1 KMNEADSFAE
11 IFRGGLPHC
20 LLIVLSML
28 LICSPV
34 MPSEFEVISMSKFDL
49 NGQHFGNRVSSIS
62 LEARSLYSWNTSRHC
77 VLTRLTDLSI
87 HDFDKLRQNAGG
99 IILMLPS
106 NMLELDVE
114 ARELITILEQSMLT
128 YTAVAPIFFAPYN
141 KDLEKIIDD
150 ITHTTTDNGAQNQTA
165 LSQLIVTVSANR
177 YHVNVGGGSI
187 VANKNSKVPIIHGEL
202 IPNHLALKP
211 SENVGDGQKLP
222 VILITANLKTF
233 GIFNDYPVNAD
244 AAVLFALM
252 ELFSKMHYTTN
263 MAPKYRL
270 RFLLSDAGVLLNFQG
285 SKKWLETDDNAL
297 QNVEF
302 VLCLDTITESLSL
315 NADNA
320 LYMHVSK
327 PPKEKTSISNFFK
340 LLKAA
345 AEKYSN
351 GLTVEGVHKK
361 INLADTKLAWEHERF
376 SIKRYPSFTL
386 SSVKSPRS
394 PIRTT
399 IFKNDEKLFVEQ
411 TLNTSR
417 VIAEALASYM
427 YKVDPISSVFD
438 GQLAIKEEN
447 LLPYFGVK
455 SILHNN
461 DVKDAFEKY
470 LNNVKII
477 YDKPDGRDPEFMFY
491 NENDVKLNVYRVK
504 PAIFDLFLTMVIG
517 VYLLVVFLAIQ
528 YFPRFYDEV
537 SKLTKEEPA
546 GQQNGHSSE
555 RLRMKSH

>member
-1 KMNEADSFAE
+1 NMNEADSFAE

-20 LLIVLSML
+20 LLIVFSML
-28 LICSPV
+28 LLCSPV
-34 MPSEFEVISMSKFDL
+34 MPSEFEVISMTKFDV
-49 NGQHFGNRVSSIS
+49 NGQHFGSRASSIS

-99 IILMLPS
+99 LILMLPA
-106 NMLELDVE
+106 NILDLDVE
-114 ARELITILEQSMLT
+114 TRELIMILEQSML
-128 YTAVAPIFFAPYN
+128 AHAVVAPIYFAPYN

-150 ITHTTTDNGAQNQTA
+150 ITYTTTDSVAKNQTA
-165 LSQLIVTVSANR
+165 LGQLIVTVSANR
-177 YHVNVGGGSI
+177 YHINVGGGSI
-187 VANKNSKVPIIHGEL
+187 VANKNSKVPIIQGEL
-202 IPNHLALKP
+202 IPNQLALKP
-211 SENVGDGQKLP
+211 SESVTDGQKLP

-233 GIFNDYPVNAD
+233 GIYNDYPLNAD
-244 AAVLFALM
+244 AAVLLALV
-252 ELFSKMHYTTN
+252 ELFSKVHYTAT

-270 RFLLSDAGVLLNFQG
+270 KFLLSDAGLLLNFQG
-285 SKKWLETDDNAL
+285 SKKWLEVDDNAL

-302 VLCLDTITESLSL
+302 VLCLDTITESLS
-315 NADNA
+315 NNPDNA

-327 PPKEKTSISNFFK
+327 PPKEKSSISNFFK
-340 LLKAA
+340 LLKSA

-361 INLADTKLAWEHERF
+361 INLADSKLAWEHERF

-399 IFKNDEKLFVEQ
+399 IFKNDESQILEH

-417 VIAEALASYM
+417 IIAEALASFM
-427 YKVDPISSVFD
+427 YKVDSVSGIFD
-438 GQLAIKEEN
+438 GELAIKEEN

-470 LNNVKII
+470 LSNVKII
-477 YDKPDGRDPEFMFY
+477 YDKPDSRDPDFMFY
-491 NENDVKLNVYRVK
+491 NEHDVKLNVYRVK
-504 PAIFDLFLTMVIG
+504 PAIFDLFLTIVIG
-517 VYLLVVFLAIQ
+517 IYLLAVFLAIQ
-528 YFPRFYDEV
+528 YFPRLYDEV
-537 SKLTKEEPA
+537 SKLTKEEPV
-546 GQQNGHSSE
+546 GQLNGHSSE
-555 RLRMKSH
+555 RLKMKSH

>member
-1 KMNEADSFAE
+1 MNEADSFAE

-20 LLIVLSML
+20 LLIVFSML

-34 MPSEFEVISMSKFDL
+34 MPSEFEVISMSKYDL
-49 NGQHFGNRVSSIS
+49 NGQHYGSRVAAIS

-77 VLTRLTDLSI
+77 VLTRLTDLSL
-87 HDFDKLRQNAGG
+87 HDFDKLKNAGG
-99 IILMLPS
+99 LILMLPS
-106 NMLELDVE
+106 NILGLDLE
-114 ARELITILEQSMLT
+114 AKELITILEQSMLT
-128 YTAVAPIFFAPYN
+128 HTAAVPIYFAPYN

-150 ITHTTTDNGAQNQTA
+150 ITYTTTDNAGQNQTA
-165 LSQLIVTVSANR
+165 LGQLIVTVSANR

-202 IPNHLALKP
+202 IPNQLALKP
-211 SENVGDGQKLP
+211 TESVGDGQKLP

-233 GIFNDYPVNAD
+233 GIYNDYPVNAD
-244 AAVLFALM
+244 AAVLLVLM
-252 ELFSKMHYTTN
+252 ELFSKLHYTSS

-285 SKKWLETDDNAL
+285 SKKWLEVDDNAL

-302 VLCLDTITESLSL
+302 VLCLDTITESLSYT
-315 NADNA
+315 ADNA

-327 PPKEKTSISNFFK
+327 PPKDKTSISNFFK
-340 LLKAA
+340 LLKSS
-345 AEKYSN
+345 AEKYSS

-399 IFKNDEKLFVEQ
+399 IFKNDESRIVEH

-417 VIAEALASYM
+417 IIAEALASYM
-427 YKVDPISSVFD
+427 YKVDPISSIFD

-447 LLPYFGVK
+447 IVPYFGVK

-504 PAIFDLFLTMVIG
+504 PAIFDLFLTFVIG
-517 VYLLVVFLAIQ
+517 VYLLAVFLAIQ

-537 SKLTKEEPA
+537 SKLTKEDPV
-546 GQQNGHSSE
+546 GQLNGHSSE
-555 RLRMKSH
+555 RLKMKSH

>member
-1 KMNEADSFAE
+1 MNEADSFAE

-20 LLIVLSML
+20 LLIVFSML

-34 MPSEFEVISMSKFDL
+34 MPSEFEVISMSKYDL
-49 NGQHFGNRVSSIS
+49 NGQHYGSRVASIS

-87 HDFDKLRQNAGG
+87 HDFDKLRQSAGG
-99 IILMLPS
+99 LVLMLPS
-106 NMLELDVE
+106 NILDLDLE
-114 ARELITILEQSMLT
+114 AKELITILEQSMLT
-128 YTAVAPIFFAPYN
+128 HTAAVPIYFAPYN

-150 ITHTTTDNGAQNQTA
+150 IAYTTTDNAGQNQTA
-165 LSQLIVTVSANR
+165 LGQLIVTVSANR

-187 VANKNSKVPIIHGEL
+187 VANKNSKVPVIHGEL
-202 IPNHLALKP
+202 IPNQLALKP
-211 SENVGDGQKLP
+211 TETVGDGQKLP

-233 GIFNDYPVNAD
+233 GIYNDYPLNAD
-244 AAVLFALM
+244 AAVLLVLM
-252 ELFSKMHYTTN
+252 ELFSKLHYTSS

-285 SKKWLETDDNAL
+285 SKKWLEIDDNAL

-302 VLCLDTITESLSL
+302 VLCLDTITESLSYTT
-315 NADNA
+315 DNA

-327 PPKEKTSISNFFK
+327 PPKDKTSISNFFK
-340 LLKAA
+340 LLKSS

-399 IFKNDEKLFVEQ
+399 MFKNDESRIVEH
-411 TLNTSR
+411 TLNTTR
-417 VIAEALASYM
+417 IIAEALASFM
-427 YKVDPISSVFD
+427 YKVDPVSSIFD

-447 LLPYFGVK
+447 ILPYFGVK

-461 DVKDAFEKY
+461 DIKDAFEKY

-504 PAIFDLFLTMVIG
+504 PAIFDLFLTIVIG
-517 VYLLVVFLAIQ
+517 VYLLAVFLAIQ
-528 YFPRFYDEV
+528 YFPRLYDEV
-537 SKLTKEEPA
+537 SKLTKEDPV
-546 GQQNGHSSE
+546 GQLNGHSSE
-555 RLRMKSH
+555 RLKMKSH

>member
-1 KMNEADSFAE
+1 MNEADSFAE
-11 IFRGGLPHC
+11 IFRGGFPHF
-20 LLIVLSML
+20 LLIVFSML
-28 LICSPV
+28 LLCSPV
-34 MPSEFEVISMSKFDL
+34 MPSEFEVISMSKYDL
-49 NGQHFGNRVSSIS
+49 NGQHYGSRVSAIS

-77 VLTRLTDLSI
+77 ILTRLTDLSI
-87 HDFDKLRQNAGG
+87 HDFDKLRQSAGG
-99 IILMLPS
+99 LVLMLPLS
-106 NMLELDVE
+106 ILDLDLETK
-114 ARELITILEQSMLT
+114 ELITILEQSMLT
-128 YTAVAPIFFAPYN
+128 HTAAVPIYFAPYN

-150 ITHTTTDNGAQNQTA
+150 ITYTTTDNVGQNQTA
-165 LSQLIVTVSANR
+165 LGQLIVTVSANR
-177 YHVNVGGGSI
+177 YHVNVGGGNI
-187 VANKNSKVPIIHGEL
+187 VANKNSKIPIIQGEL
-202 IPNHLALKP
+202 IPNQLALKP
-211 SENVGDGQKLP
+211 TESVGDGQKLP

-233 GIFNDYPVNAD
+233 GIYNDYPVNAD
-244 AAVLFALM
+244 AAVLLVLM
-252 ELFSKMHYTTN
+252 ELFSKLHYTSS

-270 RFLLSDAGVLLNFQG
+270 KFLLSDAGVLLNFQG
-285 SKKWLETDDNAL
+285 SKKWLELDDNAL

-302 VLCLDTITESLSL
+302 VLCLDTITESLSYTT
-315 NADNA
+315 DNA

-327 PPKEKTSISNFFK
+327 PPKDKTSISNFFK
-340 LLKAA
+340 LLKSS

-351 GLTVEGVHKK
+351 GLSVEGVHKK

-399 IFKNDEKLFVEQ
+399 IFKNDESQIVEH

-417 VIAEALASYM
+417 IIAEALASFM
-427 YKVDPISSVFD
+427 YKVDPISSIFD

-447 LLPYFGVK
+447 ILPYFGLK

-504 PAIFDLFLTMVIG
+504 PAIFDLFLTIVIG
-517 VYLLVVFLAIQ
+517 VYLLTVYLAIQ
-528 YFPRFYDEV
+528 FFPRFYDEV
-537 SKLTKEEPA
+537 SKLTKEDPV
-546 GQQNGHSSE
+546 GQVNGHSSE
-555 RLRMKSH
+555 RLKMKSH

>member
-1 KMNEADSFAE
+1 MNEADSFAE

-20 LLIVLSML
+20 LLIVFSML

-34 MPSEFEVISMSKFDL
+34 MPSEFEVISMTKFDV
-49 NGQHFGNRVSSIS
+49 NGQHFGSRVSAIS

-99 IILMLPS
+99 LILMLPA
-106 NMLELDVE
+106 NILDLDVE
-114 ARELITILEQSMLT
+114 TRELVTILEQSMLSH
-128 YTAVAPIFFAPYN
+128 AVAVPIYFAPYN

-150 ITHTTTDNGAQNQTA
+150 ITYTTTDSVATNQTA
-165 LSQLIVTVSANR
+165 LGQLIVTVSANR
-177 YHVNVGGGSI
+177 YHINVGGGSI
-187 VANKNSKVPIIHGEL
+187 VANKNSKVPIIQGEL
-202 IPNHLALKP
+202 IPNQLALKP
-211 SENVGDGQKLP
+211 SESVTDGQKLP

-233 GIFNDYPVNAD
+233 GIYNDYPLNAD
-244 AAVLFALM
+244 AAVLFALV
-252 ELFSKMHYTTN
+252 ELFSKVHYTSS

-270 RFLLSDAGVLLNFQG
+270 KFLLSDAGLLLNFQG
-285 SKKWLETDDNAL
+285 SKKWLEVDDNAL

-302 VLCLDTITESLSL
+302 VLCLDTITESLS
-315 NADNA
+315 NNPDNA

-327 PPKEKTSISNFFK
+327 PPKEKSSISNFFK
-340 LLKAA
+340 LLKSA

-351 GLTVEGVHKK
+351 GLAVEGVHKK
-361 INLADTKLAWEHERF
+361 INLADSKLAWEHERF

-399 IFKNDEKLFVEQ
+399 IFKNDESQIVEH
-411 TLNTSR
+411 TLNASR
-417 VIAEALASYM
+417 IIAEALASFM
-427 YKVDPISSVFD
+427 YKVDSASGIFD
-438 GQLAIKEEN
+438 GELAIKEEN

-470 LNNVKII
+470 LSNVKII
-477 YDKPDGRDPEFMFY
+477 YDKPDSRDPDFMFY
-491 NENDVKLNVYRVK
+491 NDHDVKLNVYRVK
-504 PAIFDLFLTMVIG
+504 PAIFDLFLTIVIG
-517 VYLLVVFLAIQ
+517 IYLLTVFLAIQ
-528 YFPRFYDEV
+528 YFPRLYEEV
-537 SKLTKEEPA
+537 SKLSKEEPV
-546 GQQNGHSSE
+546 GQLNGHSSE
-555 RLRMKSH
+555 RLKMKSH

>member
-1 KMNEADSFAE
+1 MNEADSLAE

-20 LLIVLSML
+20 LIIVFSML

-34 MPSEFEVISMSKFDL
+34 MPSEFEVISMSKYDL
-49 NGQHFGNRVSSIS
+49 NGQHYGSRVAAIS

-87 HDFDKLRQNAGG
+87 HDFDKLRQSAGG
-99 IILMLPS
+99 LVLMLPS
-106 NMLELDVE
+106 NILDLDLETK
-114 ARELITILEQSMLT
+114 ELITILEQSMLT
-128 YTAVAPIFFAPYN
+128 HTAAVPIYFAPYN

-150 ITHTTTDNGAQNQTA
+150 ITYTTTDNAGQNQTA
-165 LSQLIVTVSANR
+165 LGQLIVTVSANR

-202 IPNHLALKP
+202 IPNQLALKP
-211 SENVGDGQKLP
+211 TEAVGDVQKLP

-233 GIFNDYPVNAD
+233 GIYNDYPVNAD
-244 AAVLFALM
+244 AAVLLVLM
-252 ELFSKMHYTTN
+252 ELFSKLHYTSS

-285 SKKWLETDDNAL
+285 SKKWLEVDDNAL

-302 VLCLDTITESLSL
+302 VLCLDTITESLSYT
-315 NADNA
+315 ADNA

-327 PPKEKTSISNFFK
+327 PPKDKTSISNFFK
-340 LLKAA
+340 LLKSS

-399 IFKNDEKLFVEQ
+399 IFKNDESSIVEH

-417 VIAEALASYM
+417 IIAEALASFM
-427 YKVDPISSVFD
+427 YKVDPISSIFD

-447 LLPYFGVK
+447 ILPYFGVK

-504 PAIFDLFLTMVIG
+504 PAIFDLFLTIVIG
-517 VYLLVVFLAIQ
+517 VYLLAVFLAIQ

-537 SKLTKEEPA
+537 SKLTKEDPV
-546 GQQNGHSSE
+546 GQLNGHSSE
-555 RLRMKSH
+555 RLKMKSH

>member
-1 KMNEADSFAE
+1 MNEADSFAE

-20 LLIVLSML
+20 LLIVFSML

-34 MPSEFEVISMSKFDL
+34 MPSEFEVISMSKYDL
-49 NGQHFGNRVSSIS
+49 NGQHFGSRVSSIS

-87 HDFDKLRQNAGG
+87 HDLDKLRQGAGG
-99 IILMLPS
+99 LILMMPS
-106 NMLELDVE
+106 NILGLDLE
-114 ARELITILEQSMLT
+114 AKELITILEQSMLT
-128 YTAVAPIFFAPYN
+128 HTAAVPIYFAPYN

-150 ITHTTTDNGAQNQTA
+150 ITYTTTDNSGQNQTA
-165 LSQLIVTVSANR
+165 LGQLIVTVSANR

-187 VANKNSKVPIIHGEL
+187 VANKNSKVPIIQGEL
-202 IPNHLALKP
+202 IPNQLALKP
-211 SENVGDGQKLP
+211 TEAVGDGQKLP

-233 GIFNDYPVNAD
+233 GIYNDYPENAD
-244 AAVLFALM
+244 AAVLLM
-252 ELFSKMHYTTN
+252 LIELFSKLHYTSS

-285 SKKWLETDDNAL
+285 AKKWLEIDDNAL

-302 VLCLDTITESLSL
+302 VLCLDTITESLSYTT
-315 NADNA
+315 DNA

-340 LLKAA
+340 LLKSA

-351 GLTVEGVHKK
+351 GLIVEGVHKK

-399 IFKNDEKLFVEQ
+399 IFKNDESGIVEH

-417 VIAEALASYM
+417 IIAEALASFV
-427 YKVDPISSVFD
+427 YKVDPSSSIFD

-447 LLPYFGVK
+447 ILPYFGVK

-504 PAIFDLFLTMVIG
+504 PAIFDLFLTFVIG
-517 VYLLVVFLAIQ
+517 VYLLTVFLAIQ

-537 SKLTKEEPA
+537 SKLTKEDPV
-546 GQQNGHSSE
+546 GQLNGHSSE
-555 RLRMKSH
+555 RVKLKSH

>member
-1 KMNEADSFAE
+1 NMNEAESFAE
-11 IFRGGLPHC
+11 VFRGGLPHC
-20 LLIVLSML
+20 LLIVFSML

-34 MPSEFEVISMSKFDL
+34 MPSEFEVISMSKFDV
-49 NGQHFGNRVSSIS
+49 NGQHFGNRASAIS
-62 LEARSLYSWNTSRHC
+62 LEARSLFSWNTSRHC
-77 VLTRLTDLSI
+77 VLTRLTDMSI
-87 HDFDKLRQNAGG
+87 HDFDKLRHNAGG
-99 IILMLPS
+99 LILMLPF
-106 NMLELDVE
+106 NILELDVE
-114 ARELITILEQSMLT
+114 TRELITILEQSMLT
-128 YTAVAPIFFAPYN
+128 NAAPVPIYFAPYN
-141 KDLEKIIDD
+141 KHLEKIIED
-150 ITHTTTDNGAQNQTA
+150 ITYTTTDSVAQNQTT
-165 LSQLIVTVSANR
+165 LGQLIVTVSANR
-177 YHVNVGGGSI
+177 YHINVGGGSI

-202 IPNHLALKP
+202 IPNQLALKAVE
-211 SENVGDGQKLP
+211 SVGDGEKLP

-244 AAVLFALM
+244 AAVLLLLIEM
-252 ELFSKMHYTTN
+252 FSKMHYTSS

-270 RFLLSDAGVLLNFQG
+270 RFLLSDVGLLLNFQG
-285 SKKWLETDDNAL
+285 SKKWLDVDDNAL

-302 VLCLDTITESLSL
+302 VLCLDTITESLSSGT
-315 NADNA
+315 DNA

-327 PPKEKTSISNFFK
+327 PPKEKSSISNFFK
-340 LLKAA
+340 SLKSS
-345 AEKYSN
+345 AERNSD

-361 INLADTKLAWEHERF
+361 INLADSKLAWEHERF

-399 IFKNDEKLFVEQ
+399 IFKNDESLILEH

-417 VIAEALASYM
+417 IIAEALANFM
-427 YKVDPISSVFD
+427 YKVDPVSTVFE
-438 GQLAIKEEN
+438 GEFAIKEEN

-477 YDKPDGRDPEFMFY
+477 YDKPDSRDPEFMFY

-504 PAIFDLFLTMVIG
+504 PAIFDLFLTIVIG
-517 VYLLVVFLAIQ
+517 IYLLAVFLAIQ
-528 YFPRFYDEV
+528 YFPRFYEEV
-537 SKLTKEEPA
+537 SKLTKEDPL
-546 GQQNGHSSE
+546 GQLNGHSNE
-555 RLRMKSH
+555 RLKMKSH

>member
-1 KMNEADSFAE
+1 MNEADSFAE

-20 LLIVLSML
+20 LLIVFSML

-34 MPSEFEVISMSKFDL
+34 MPSEFEVISMSKYDL
-49 NGQHFGNRVSSIS
+49 NGQHYGSRVSAIS

-87 HDFDKLRQNAGG
+87 HDFDKLRQGAGG
-99 IILMLPS
+99 LILMLPS
-106 NMLELDVE
+106 NILNLDLETK
-114 ARELITILEQSMLT
+114 ELITILEQSMLT
-128 YTAVAPIFFAPYN
+128 HTAAVPIYFAPYN

-150 ITHTTTDNGAQNQTA
+150 ITYTTTDSPGQNQTA
-165 LSQLIVTVSANR
+165 LAQLVVTVSANR
-177 YHVNVGGGSI
+177 YHINVGGGSI
-187 VANKNSKVPIIHGEL
+187 AANKNSKIPIIHGEL
-202 IPNHLALKP
+202 LPNQLALKP
-211 SENVGDGQKLP
+211 TESVGDGQKLP

-233 GIFNDYPVNAD
+233 GIYNDYPVNAD
-244 AAVLFALM
+244 AAVLLVLM
-252 ELFSKMHYTTN
+252 ELFSKLHYTSS

-285 SKKWLETDDNAL
+285 SKKWLEVDDNAL

-302 VLCLDTITESLSL
+302 VLCLDTISESLSYTT
-315 NADNA
+315 DNA

-327 PPKEKTSISNFFK
+327 PPKDKTSISNFFK
-340 LLKAA
+340 LLKSS

-351 GLTVEGVHKK
+351 GLAVEGVHKK

-399 IFKNDEKLFVEQ
+399 IFKNDESRLVEH
-411 TLNTSR
+411 TLNTTR
-417 VIAEALASYM
+417 IIAEALASFM
-427 YKVDPISSVFD
+427 YKVDPTSSIFE

-447 LLPYFGVK
+447 ILPYFGVK

-477 YDKPDGRDPEFMFY
+477 YDKPDARDPDFMFY
-491 NENDVKLNVYRVK
+491 NENEVKLNVYRVK
-504 PAIFDLFLTMVIG
+504 PAIFDLFLTFVIG
-517 VYLLVVFLAIQ
+517 AYLLTVFLAIQ

-546 GQQNGHSSE
+546 GQLNGHSSE

>member
-20 LLIVLSML
+20 LLIVFSML

-34 MPSEFEVISMSKFDL
+34 MPSEFEVISMSKYDL
-49 NGQHFGNRVSSIS
+49 NGQHYGNRVAAIS

-87 HDFDKLRQNAGG
+87 HDFDKLKNAGG
-99 IILMLPS
+99 LILMLPS
-106 NMLELDVE
+106 NILGLDLETK
-114 ARELITILEQSMLT
+114 ELITILEQSMLT
-128 YTAVAPIFFAPYN
+128 HTAAVPIYFAPYN

-150 ITHTTTDNGAQNQTA
+150 ITYTTTDNAVQNQTA
-165 LSQLIVTVSANR
+165 LGQLIVTVSANR

-202 IPNHLALKP
+202 IPNQLALKP
-211 SENVGDGQKLP
+211 TETVGDGQKLP

-233 GIFNDYPVNAD
+233 GIYNDYPVNAD
-244 AAVLFALM
+244 AAVLLVLM
-252 ELFSKMHYTTN
+252 ELFSKLHYTSS
-263 MAPKYRL
+263 MAPKFRL

-285 SKKWLETDDNAL
+285 SKKWLEVDDNAL

-302 VLCLDTITESLSL
+302 VLCLDTITESLSYTT
-315 NADNA
+315 DNA

-327 PPKEKTSISNFFK
+327 PPKDKTSISNFFK
-340 LLKAA
+340 LLKSS
-345 AEKYSN
+345 AEKYSS

-394 PIRTT
+394 PVRTT
-399 IFKNDEKLFVEQ
+399 IFKNDESRIVEH

-417 VIAEALASYM
+417 IIAEALASYM
-427 YKVDPISSVFD
+427 YKVDPISSIFD

-447 LLPYFGVK
+447 IVPYFGVK

-504 PAIFDLFLTMVIG
+504 PAIFDLFLTFVIG
-517 VYLLVVFLAIQ
+517 VYLLAVFLAIQ

-537 SKLTKEEPA
+537 SKLTKEDPV
-546 GQQNGHSSE
+546 GQLNGHSSE
-555 RLRMKSH
+555 RLKMKSH